1 MGAPPRRLAPRE
13 TTCCA
18 GRCSDVRVVSRP
30 VQRLRARGSQ
40 FSCHTPARALVY
52 ALPAGSGYTAT
63 PLRVHGGGKQPR
75 RTGRK
80 QVEMTDRRSIERG
93 RPETRREEPAGHR
106 WTGNGRTPRERGSDG
121 ESGESDRTDTNREE
135 TVLNQLISDRH
146 VAGGLGEGPRG
157 GQQDRETRRRKQAHA
172 KQRSRDA
179 DD

>member
-1 MGAPPRRLAPRE
+1 MQTPCHCFLPAPHPPHTNTAVLSVPVSACRLLVVTRLTEGPSSSEVVRRMGAPPRRLAPRE

-40 FSCHTPARALVY
+40 FSCHTPARALLY

-63 PLRVHGGGKQPR
+63 PPRMHRGGKQPR
-75 RTGRK
+75 GTGRQ

-106 WTGNGRTPRERGSDG
+106 WTGNGRTPRERI
-121 ESGESDRTDTNREE
+121 RRQIRRE
-135 TVLNQLISDRH
+135 
-146 VAGGLGEGPRG
+146 
-157 GQQDRETRRRKQAHA
+157 
-172 KQRSRDA
+172 
-179 DD
+179 